1 MTPYDPPALTG
12 DADDFHGAQ
21 HNAGSHNAVRHNPV
35 RRRPEAHSG
44 DQGRSKTMR
53 RVGWGV
59 AGALGL
65 LIAFGGVEHYRTHHA
80 AIATL
85 TARQQAVPQVRVVPV
100 KVTTSPRDLSLPGTM
115 SAFESATIYAR
126 QSGYIAERSVDI
138 GSRVKAGDLLAVVAA
153 PEIDDQLNQARAQ
166 LVQMQA
172 ALKQAQATRGL
183 AEVTNRRTATL
194 VTEGWQSK
202 QQGDTDAANLQAQTA
217 GVGVAQANIL
227 AQQAQVARLEKE
239 QSYER
244 VIAPFDGV
252 ITQRSIDTGSL
263 VTADSTSG
271 SSMFAIAR
279 INVLRVQV
287 YVPQDA
293 ALGVKDGV
301 AAAVNVP
308 EIPGRTF
315 VGHVART
322 ADALQAG
329 TRTLLV
335 EVDVDNPDGVLTA
348 GVYCTVQFQVPR
360 ANPVIEIP
368 AEALIFNKDGTQ
380 VAVYDDGKARIR
392 KVALS
397 EDDGD
402 HVDIATGLQPTDKVI
417 VSLPVDLTDGAPVAI
432 REAQPQPTKTAKAS
446 S

>member
-1 MTPYDPPALTG
+1 MGRQHASIGRGAKAGAPAG
-12 DADDFHGAQ
+12 DSDR
-21 HNAGSHNAVRHNPV
+21 SRMI
-35 RRRPEAHSG
+35 RRI
-44 DQGRSKTMR
+44 
-53 RVGWGV
+53 GWGV
-59 AGALGL
+59 AGVLGL
-65 LIAFGGVEHYRTHHA
+65 FIAVGAFEHYRMHHA
-80 AIATL
+80 AVTTL
-85 TARQQAVPQVRVVPV
+85 EARQSAVPEVRVEPV

-126 QSGYIAERSVDI
+126 QSGYIASRSVDI

-172 ALKQAQATRGL
+172 ALKQAEATRGL
-183 AEVTNRRTATL
+183 AAVTNRRTETL

-202 QQGDTDAANLQAQTA
+202 QQGDTDRANLEAQSA

-244 VIAPFDGV
+244 VVAPFDGV

-271 SSMFAIAR
+271 SSMFSIAR

-293 ALGVKDGV
+293 ALGVQEGV
-301 AAAVNVP
+301 VADVKVP
-308 EIPGRTF
+308 EMPGRTF

-380 VAVYDDGKARIR
+380 VAVYDNGKARIH

-402 HVDIATGLQPTDKVI
+402 HVDIASGLTPDDRVI

-432 REAQPQPTKTAKAS
+432 RQPPAAPTEKTGL
-446 S
+446 